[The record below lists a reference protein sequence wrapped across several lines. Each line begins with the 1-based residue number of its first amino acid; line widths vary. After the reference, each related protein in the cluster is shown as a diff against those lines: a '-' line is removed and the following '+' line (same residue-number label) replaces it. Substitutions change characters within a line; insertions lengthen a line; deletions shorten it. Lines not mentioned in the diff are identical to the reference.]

1 MSQSRAT
8 MNAPPAVPAGPA
20 PPEFIVGAAT
30 LSKTEWA
37 SMEAAMPSEE
47 IATHRMLS
55 FWMKDC
61 AKKMGVKAIPEETE
75 SDEED
80 ESGDEGESDGEMSPG
95 AKAREKQRLAQEAA
109 DKEFE
114 EKAKKE
120 KNWSQVHLAYIESKS
135 NYRGIMTP
143 LNFTNWIWAEII
155 RPKLLDAKGEMMDM
169 TEVHNFFLSLQNQK
183 GFNAP
188 GYSFLR
194 NTLGD
199 AIEGTEFARGIENSL
214 SSSVCSL
221 FSKFTNNAKKVEAK
235 LKTS

>member
-169 TEVHNFFLSLQNQK
+169 TEVHNFFLNLIKNTVRFPQTRKKNYLFFDSDKPLRYACRK
-183 GFNAP
+183 DSTTCPCYIGGDFNKYRP
-188 GYSFLR
+188 
-194 NTLGD
+194 
-199 AIEGTEFARGIENSL
+199 
-214 SSSVCSL
+214 
-221 FSKFTNNAKKVEAK
+221 
-235 LKTS
+235 